1 MVNQDAVFTEHF
13 ANYDGISIMPHSLY
27 LYQTRIEERS
37 KFANE
42 ISGKSFN
49 DVVFRE
55 IKFKDETNDIIEIVE
70 SHVECSLRSKSEIKN
85 LLFNYGNISNIYID
99 ASGLNVR
106 SIAHLLKCAI
116 ELSFEKKVGLF
127 IIYAEPAAYKV
138 GKFSE
143 EGEYLDLSERIKGI
157 YPLPGFEVIKPS
169 NGRIMFVPMLGFEGG
184 RFAYVLSQIESPD
197 VKTFPIVGVSGY
209 RLEYP
214 FVTFYGNRRP
224 LLETDSWGALKYA
237 MAGSIVDA
245 FHTLWGLHEKHE
257 GVFMKI
263 APLGTKPHAMA
274 ALLFACCYPRDTEI
288 VYDNPVRVKERT
300 SGVGKV
306 SVTCVSEL
314 IKKYYNA

>member
-1 MVNQDAVFTEHF
+1 MVNQDAIFTKHF
-13 ANYDGISIMPHSLY
+13 ADYGEMTILPHSLY

-37 KFANE
+37 TFANK
-42 ISGKSFN
+42 IRAKSFDN
-49 DVVFRE
+49 VVFCE
-55 IKFKDETNDIIEIVE
+55 IQFKDEANDIVE
-70 SHVECSLRSKSEIKN
+70 VVETHEVCNLRSKSEIRD
-85 LLFNYGNISNIYID
+85 LLFSYGAISNIYID

-106 SIAHLLKCAI
+106 SIAHMLKCAI
-116 ELSFEKKVGLF
+116 ELSFASNIRLF
-127 IIYAEPAAYKV
+127 IVYAEPAEYKV

-157 YPLPGFEVIKPS
+157 YPIPGFEVIRPS
-169 NGRIMFVPMLGFEGG
+169 SGRIMFVPLLGFEGG
-184 RFAYVLSQIESPD
+184 RFAYVLSQIESSD
-197 VKTFPIVGVSGY
+197 VITFPVVGVSGY

-224 LLETDSWGALKYA
+224 LLETDSWGTVKYA

-245 FHTLWGLHEKHE
+245 FHTLLDLREKHE

-288 VYDNPVRVKERT
+288 VYDNPVRVKKRT
-300 SGVGKV
+300 NGVGKV
-306 SVTCVSEL
+306 SVTCVSDL
-314 IKKYYNA
+314 IERYYNA

>member
-13 ANYDGISIMPHSLY
+13 DNYGMMSIMPHSLY

-37 KFANE
+37 QFANA
-42 ISGKSFN
+42 ISGKLFG

-55 IKFKDETNDIIEIVE
+55 IQFKDEDRDIIEVVG
-70 SHVECSLRSKSEIKN
+70 SHEECNLRSKSEIRN
-85 LLFNYGNISNIYID
+85 LLFTYANISNIYID

-106 SIAHLLKCAI
+106 SIAHMLKCAI
-116 ELSFEKKVGLF
+116 ELSFEKNVRLF
-127 IIYAEPAAYKV
+127 IVYAEPAEYKV
-138 GKFSE
+138 KKFSE

-157 YPLPGFEVIKPS
+157 YPIPGFEVIKPS
-169 NGRIMFVPMLGFEGG
+169 SGQIVFVPFLGFEGG
-184 RFAYVLSQIESPD
+184 RFAYVLSQIESSD
-197 VKTFPIVGVSGY
+197 VRTSPVVGVSGY

-224 LLETDSWGALKYA
+224 LLETDSWGDLNYA

-245 FHTLWGLHEKHE
+245 FHELLVLREKHA

-263 APLGTKPHAMA
+263 APLGTKPHAIA

-288 VYDNPVRVKERT
+288 VYDNPIRVKKRT
-300 SGVGKV
+300 RGVGKV
-306 SVTCVSEL
+306 SITCVSEL